1 MSANLKIREKP
12 GELVVRVTEIRDIK
26 SILMNV
32 SAGGVVALL
41 FFHAF
46 SGSTRVV
53 AVGVTAVIIGM
64 KIISAFGGADV
75 ELRVDNLDFVST
87 GHSPS
92 DYQPSTIARADVSGL
107 EFREANGGGAEFPDL
122 PQGLYI
128 EHNGPAPWSS
138 ATCVLPHA
146 NRVQTNEVIEAILR
160 LFPDTG
166 LDYHLKTG
174 HTLSLQNRP
183 TEVAEDVIVLPCR
196 SVRLQG
202 LGLSPRSGVC
212 YCGFTLP
219 GSRLS
224 E

>member
-12 GELVVRVTEIRDIK
+12 GELVVRVTELRDIK

-53 AVGVTAVIIGM
+53 AMGVTAVIIGM

-122 PQGLYI
+122 PQGLY
-128 EHNGPAPWSS
+128 
-138 ATCVLPHA
+138 
-146 NRVQTNEVIEAILR
+146 LR
-160 LFPDTG
+160 LGVQP
-166 LDYHLKTG
+166 LACC
-174 HTLSLQNRP
+174 P
-183 TEVAEDVIVLPCR
+183 TQTEFRLTR
-196 SVRLQG
+196 SSR
-202 LGLSPRSGVC
+202 RSFGYFRIQVH
-212 YCGFTLP
+212 
-219 GSRLS
+219 SRKPAMTS
-224 E
+224 RISRCSI

>member
-12 GELVVRVTEIRDIK
+12 GELVVRVTEIRD
-26 SILMNV
+26 
-32 SAGGVVALL
+32 
-41 FFHAF
+41 
-46 SGSTRVV
+46 
-53 AVGVTAVIIGM
+53 
-64 KIISAFGGADV
+64 ADV

-107 EFREANGGGAEFPDL
+107 EFREANEGGAEFPDL

-166 LDYHLKTG
+166 
-174 HTLSLQNRP
+174 
-183 TEVAEDVIVLPCR
+183 
-196 SVRLQG
+196 
-202 LGLSPRSGVC
+202 
-212 YCGFTLP
+212 TLP
-219 GSRLS
+219 QASNDKPYLTLLNLS
-224 E
+224 QPTNKN